1 MYCLFFF
8 FFKQKTAYEMRIS
21 DWSSEC
27 ALPIWPGPCTAWK
40 GRGAGHSL
48 IARQGGAD
56 GATHLPTGLFTDT
69 QGRRNERAKTS
80 RISRRQIGLHGNGI
94 HARSKL
100 SCIHGLH
107 EHAGRL
113 CLPTAHPPQGAF
125 PTPLR
130 PIHTLGRTNRKSALE
145 G

>member
-80 RISRRQIGLHGNGI
+80 RISRRQIGD
-94 HARSKL
+94 
-100 SCIHGLH
+100 
-107 EHAGRL
+107 
-113 CLPTAHPPQGAF
+113 
-125 PTPLR
+125 
-130 PIHTLGRTNRKSALE
+130 RKSVVSGKSVSVRVDLGGRRIIKKNKRHNTKQE
-145 G
+145 KSRKIKTKE